1 MNTAMTVPGPGGSAQ
16 ARSAQARSAQAQ
28 SAPVQSALAGDVD
41 QVFAALADPTRRQLL
56 ELLGG
61 QAAASATALAGQL
74 PVSRQAVVKHLAVL
88 QQSDLVT
95 RRRDGREVVFTVRP
109 ERLAATASWMTS
121 VAASWQE
128 RLQLLKHAAEAAG
141 RPAEAG
147 DYRPRPGDRPDPA

>member
-1 MNTAMTVPGPGGSAQ
+1 MNTGLAGPGLTGTG
-16 ARSAQARSAQAQ
+16 
-28 SAPVQSALAGDVD
+28 PAGAGVAGTGAASDVD

-95 RRRDGREVVFTVRP
+95 RRRDGREVVFTVHP
-109 ERLAATASWMTS
+109 ERLVATASWMTS

-128 RLQLLKHAAEAAG
+128 RLQLLKQVAEAGG
-141 RPAEAG
+141 RPAEARVG
-147 DYRPRPGDRPDPA
+147 AGENASTRPGR

>member
-1 MNTAMTVPGPGGSAQ
+1 M
-16 ARSAQARSAQAQ
+16 
-28 SAPVQSALAGDVD
+28 D

-74 PVSRQAVVKHLAVL
+74 PVSRQAVVKHLTVL

-95 RRRDGREVVFTVRP
+95 RHRDGREVVFTVRP
-109 ERLAATASWMTS
+109 ERLVATASWMTS

-128 RLQLLKHAAEAAG
+128 RLQLLKQAAEAGGARG
-141 RPAEAG
+141 LRPT
-147 DYRPRPGDRPDPA
+147 GDRPDPG